1 MQIHWKT
8 LPKTEP
14 NTAFFWSGK
23 TNGVGGAE
31 KTAEIAKSQGET
43 TLESMIVEKKI
54 SMSEW
59 DVNNPSSIKAW
70 EDVSAEYAK
79 QVVQMILILMD

>member
-1 MQIHWKT
+1 
-8 LPKTEP
+8 
-14 NTAFFWSGK
+14 
-23 TNGVGGAE
+23 
-31 KTAEIAKSQGET
+31 
-43 TLESMIVEKKI
+43 MIVEKKI